1 MLKIGLTGGIGSGKS
16 TASKYFK
23 KLGAYVFNADT
34 EAKTILSKSVIVQ
47 QELIAEFGSDILE
60 PDGKINKQKLGR
72 IALQDEYH
80 QLRLNAIIHS
90 YLFDAL
96 YERFDSISEKNK
108 YPLFVVDGALI
119 FESGLDQHLDFNI
132 VVISLLKFRMERAL
146 KKGTLNRQDIL
157 KRIDLQWTDDEK
169 TGLADFVIK
178 NNGPEKDLE
187 QQVNNIFHQLV

>member
-23 KLGAYVFNADT
+23 KLGAYVFDADT

-80 QLRLNAIIHS
+80 QLRLNAIIHP

-96 YERFDSISEKNK
+96 YERFVSISEKNK